1 MFLSILSSIY
11 GKLSNRAR
19 SLRAGDRVRI
29 YQVPVCENRN
39 YLGPERF
46 LLELYF
52 RAKDLDE
59 ARAML
64 EKFKLKYHYPIYSEP
79 FDMGWVGHQV
89 FLLTPSTRNM
99 IWREQCPN
107 GEYRFISGNIVD
119 LETKKN

>member
-1 MFLSILSSIY
+1 MFLAILPSIC
-11 GKLSNRAR
+11 GKLRERAR
-19 SLRAGDRVRI
+19 SLRSGPRIRI
-29 YQVPVCENRN
+29 YQVPVYQNRN

-64 EKFKLKYHYPIYSEP
+64 MKFKLKYHYPIYSEP

-89 FLLTPSTRNM
+89 FLFTPRIHNV

-107 GEYRFISGNIVD
+107 DEYRFLSGNIVD
-119 LETKKN
+119 LET